1 MLPSSLKLNNEAGPP
16 KIYYSEHTSVPREGG
31 RTALHV
37 ACEREDNYKVSRG
50 FPGWTAAMRTCVP
63 GVCTHEC
70 AYRCVRACLCV
81 SLYSQ
86 SLRVCPCA
94 HVRVRVWVCL
104 GDARARR
111 VPVVC
116 LVCRGQGRESAA
128 LAGPGPGS
136 RVPPRPPRHPQEQN
150 RRASHGAA
158 CRSVCQRVL
167 GTHVHTGLHA
177 HGSLSQYGTWSYTLE
192 CGWPGLSPSCRAL
205 GCGRQHCPRQ
215 PRGLGP
221 GERKA
226 GGQGGCWGTGGRAW
240 AS

>member
-63 GVCTHEC
+63 GVCAHEC
-70 AYRCVRACLCV
+70 AYRTVLCVCAHLCVRACLCV

-150 RRASHGAA
+150 RQGRRTGPRVEACAS
-158 CRSVCQRVL
+158 VF
-167 GTHVHTGLHA
+167 
-177 HGSLSQYGTWSYTLE
+177 
-192 CGWPGLSPSCRAL
+192 
-205 GCGRQHCPRQ
+205 
-215 PRGLGP
+215 
-221 GERKA
+221 
-226 GGQGGCWGTGGRAW
+226 
-240 AS
+240 

>member
-63 GVCTHEC
+63 GVCAHEC
-70 AYRCVRACLCV
+70 AYRTVLCV
-81 SLYSQ
+81 CVPVCASMSVCELVQ

-128 LAGPGPGS
+128 LARPRPGS

-150 RRASHGAA
+150 RQGRRTGPRVEACAS
-158 CRSVCQRVL
+158 VF
-167 GTHVHTGLHA
+167 
-177 HGSLSQYGTWSYTLE
+177 
-192 CGWPGLSPSCRAL
+192 
-205 GCGRQHCPRQ
+205 
-215 PRGLGP
+215 
-221 GERKA
+221 
-226 GGQGGCWGTGGRAW
+226 
-240 AS
+240 